1 VGHSFGGY
9 VNLAFANLFRDDVA
23 GMVLV
28 DPIHPA
34 EWEAPTPEQLR
45 VIKVGL
51 RYACIASW
59 LARFGLARLCLTRE
73 ARGSPGLAWAAA
85 SAFGPAVTS
94 ALQRIV
100 GEIHKLPASTLP
112 VVRGLWSQPR
122 NFLSLRQYVAALPVS
137 AAQAAAV
144 RSLRD
149 LPLVVLSGDHHVL
162 PYIDWQRDLARRSSR
177 GQQLVARNSGHWIH
191 LDHPDLVIQAIREV
205 VGAARFT
212 ARTEAPKQTVQS

>member
-1 VGHSFGGY
+1 
-9 VNLAFANLFRDDVA
+9 
-23 GMVLV
+23 MM
-28 DPIHPA
+28 
-34 EWEAPTPEQLR
+34 W
-45 VIKVGL
+45 
-51 RYACIASW
+51 
-59 LARFGLARLCLTRE
+59 
-73 ARGSPGLAWAAA
+73 LAWAAA

-144 RSLRD
+144 KSLRD